1 MGMPKGFKS
10 ENGYATFSSLGGKS
24 YHQIADEMTSKGYKM
39 NHSTS
44 RNIFI
49 SGMMK
54 LARSVAETQGL
65 KLTDADIKKI
75 AKSPLFQESVSELIN
90 FDKWPYRIYLW

>member
-10 ENGYATFSSLGGKS
+10 ESGYATFSSLGGKS
-24 YHQIADEMTSKGYKM
+24 YHEIAQEMTRRGFKM

-44 RNIFI
+44 RNVFV

-54 LARSVAETQGL
+54 LAKSVADMQGL
-65 KLTDADIKKI
+65 SLSDKEIKKI
-75 AKSPLFQESVSELIN
+75 AKNPMFQESVSEIIN
-90 FDKWPYRIYLW
+90 DNNSPGSIDL